1 MFKCFILNNLQIF
14 KGGGG
19 LQVGY
24 LFFESSIMI
33 CPILGFALGTLKP
46 S

>member
-1 MFKCFILNNLQIF
+1 MFKCFILNHLQIF

-19 LQVGY
+19 LQVGF
-24 LFFESSIMI
+24 FFESSIMI